1 LEQACFV
8 ALLERERSLE
18 TRSALPPVEQPS
30 RVTRPDDLFNVPG
43 VQLYLQDP
51 HPRNADFAIKYTKL
65 KAHGMRILIQPSDA
79 LQ

>member
-1 LEQACFV
+1 MWSVREAVEGFGFEFLAGTFGV
-8 ALLERERSLE
+8 A
-18 TRSALPPVEQPS
+18 